1 MVNKKINMAIT
12 DGLDSNSDEEEVIL
26 YDLTVQAEW
35 RQDPESL
42 VCYFVTYKYSCGIT
56 LEYVLRV

>member
-1 MVNKKINMAIT
+1 MVNIKTNMAET
-12 DGLDSNSDEEEVIL
+12 DGCEMSGEEVIL

-42 VCYFVTYKYSCGIT
+42 VCNIIDQEGKH
-56 LEYVLRV
+56 